1 MSLRTPLAMLYHWET
16 NTPNKVYLRQPIN
29 GVFQEYTW
37 SETANLV
44 RRVAASLQALN
55 LQPGDHV
62 AVLSKNCAEW
72 FITDLAIMMA
82 GLISVPI
89 YFTAGQDTISYILEH
104 GDCKAIFIG
113 KLDELEHQCEAIP
126 EHITRLSFPYQ
137 TAPNSIAWEQL
148 IAHKPIANNLDRNI
162 SDVMSIVYTSGST
175 GKPKGIVNTFGAF
188 AYACAQYKN
197 NIPATSDERV
207 VSYLPLAHITERV
220 VVEGSSFYNGFCVSF
235 VESLDSFQENVKA
248 IQPTMFLSVPR
259 LWTRFQMG
267 ILAKISQK
275 KLNLLLSIP
284 ILGKI
289 VARKIRRELGLDSAF
304 IFGSGSAPLS
314 AATIEWYR
322 RLGINICEGWGMSE
336 NNGMGTLNFPF
347 RADKVGSIGRP
358 QVPEDIRISD
368 EGEIQVRGSNMMKE
382 YYKDPEQTAD
392 AYTADGWFKT
402 GDKGSIDSDGYI
414 RITGRIKEIFKT
426 AKGKYVA
433 PVPIEA
439 LLMENSYIEQVC
451 VTGTNLKQ
459 PIALIVL
466 APEANEVN
474 KESLTQSL
482 KATLDKANQRLES
495 HEVLEA
501 LVVVNE
507 TWTPEN
513 GLLTPTLK
521 IKRSEVEKKYQEVI
535 EQPYSF
541 AVNFA

>member
-1 MSLRTPLAMLYHWET
+1 MPLSTPLAMLYHWEAT
-16 NTPNKVYLRQPIN
+16 TPDKVYLRQPIN

-37 SETANLV
+37 AETANLV
-44 RRVAASLQALN
+44 RRVAASLQALE

-62 AVLSKNCAEW
+62 AILSKNCAEW

-82 GLISVPI
+82 GLVSVPI

-104 GDCKAIFIG
+104 SSCKAIFIG

-126 EHITRLSFPYQ
+126 NHITRLSFPYE
-137 TAPNSIAWEQL
+137 TAPNSISWEQL
-148 IAHKPIANNLDRNI
+148 IAHKPIEDNLDRNI
-162 SDVMSIVYTSGST
+162 NDVMSIVYTSGST
-175 GKPKGIVNTFGAF
+175 GKPKGIVDTFGAF
-188 AYACAQYKN
+188 AYACAQYRN
-197 NIPATSDERV
+197 NIPATSNERV

-220 VVEGSSFYNGFCVSF
+220 VVEGSSFYVGYSVSF
-235 VESLDSFQENVKA
+235 VESLDTFQENVKA
-248 IQPTMFLSVPR
+248 IQPTMFISVPR

-267 ILAKISQK
+267 ILAKLPQK
-275 KLNLLLSIP
+275 KLDLLLSIP
-284 ILGKI
+284 IVKGI
-289 VARKIRRELGLDSAF
+289 VARKIRRELGLDSAY

-314 AATIEWYR
+314 AATIKWYQ
-322 RLGINICEGWGMSE
+322 RLGINISEGWGMSE

-368 EGEIQVRGSNMMKE
+368 EGEIQVRGINMMKE
-382 YYKDPEQTAD
+382 YYLDPEQTAE
-392 AYTADGWFKT
+392 AYTEDGWFKT
-402 GDKGSIDSDGYI
+402 GDKGSMDSEGYI

-439 LLMENSYIEQVC
+439 LLMENSFIEQVC
-451 VTGTNLKQ
+451 VTGTNLRQ

-466 APEANEVN
+466 APEAAEAA
-474 KESLTQSL
+474 KDALTQSL
-482 KATLDKANQRLES
+482 KATLDKVNQRLES
-495 HEVLEA
+495 HEALDA
-501 LVVVNE
+501 LVVVDE
-507 TWTPEN
+507 AWTPEN

-521 IKRSEVEKKYQEVI
+521 IKRSEVEKTYQSII
-535 EQPYSF
+535 EQSYNT